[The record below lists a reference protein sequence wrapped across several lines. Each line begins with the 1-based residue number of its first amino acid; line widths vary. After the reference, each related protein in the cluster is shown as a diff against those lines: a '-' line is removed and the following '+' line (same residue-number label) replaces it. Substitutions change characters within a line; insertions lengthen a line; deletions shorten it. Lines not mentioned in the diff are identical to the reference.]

1 MKNKNLISKLA
12 VVVMLVALL
21 FTVGCST
28 FRPLENSANFPADGS
43 KYRILGRV
51 TLEGNLNK
59 KGTGYNLLLEEAMKL
74 YPEAD
79 DVVNIVIDAE
89 GKHFFK
95 TTTMDYIIM
104 SGIAID
110 YLEMD

>member
-1 MKNKNLISKLA
+1 MKRKNLISKLT

-28 FRPLENSANFPADGS
+28 FRPLESNVSFPGDGS

-51 TLEGNLNK
+51 TLEANLNRA
-59 KGTGYNLLLEEAMKL
+59 GAGYNLLLKEAMDL

-79 DVVNIVIDAE
+79 DVVNIIVDAK
-89 GKHFFK
+89 GKSAK
-95 TTTMDYIIM
+95 KLDYVVM